1 LEVVKYLYEQGG
13 KELLMLTINVSTFK
27 LVDVEGFARMR
38 IQMCI
43 AWVEQAWV
51 TDAGWCTCVTVA
63 LACVQ
68 TGASCLCTASD
79 KGHLEVVKY
88 LCEQGG
94 KELLMLTNKA
104 SAFRL
109 MDLCFCMIYT
119 YMGPEPL
126 NT

>member
-1 LEVVKYLYEQGG
+1 
-13 KELLMLTINVSTFK
+13 
-27 LVDVEGFARMR
+27 
-38 IQMCI
+38 
-43 AWVEQAWV
+43 
-51 TDAGWCTCVTVA
+51 VTVA

-68 TGASCLCTASD
+68 TGASCLYIASR
-79 KGHLEVVKY
+79 KGRLEVVKY